1 MAVATLAIAPG
12 DGLLVRRPAALLFV
26 PQRDALLI
34 EAFRSSEPGE
44 EMHAVATT
52 VVGAGFE
59 VGPFACVSWTGNVR
73 VMVFGD
79 VAIETDQPSLPML
92 SGAGSRTWVEHTLP
106 LTGAASLAVAGDGA
120 DASTDLEAGVGLAG
134 GFRLGLVPEAPSR
147 RPEPPA
153 AAPAVSV
160 PQAQD
165 LTTAVPR
172 VPAVEEPVDVHD
184 PDVTLPPPASD
195 ALLGAIEHEQP
206 ALVEAKVCGRGHVNP
221 PTSAICVVCGA
232 PLRPGNE
239 GNVHVTRPSLG
250 RLQLDDGD
258 SVELDHDVLIGRNPD
273 RDTDPSRADLRR
285 VKAIGDKVSR
295 SHLEVR
301 LQGWDIFVV
310 DCGSTNGTFVVPHAG
325 GQVVAVDP
333 GRPQL
338 VEPGA
343 AVYFGSRSFTVIGRA
358 E

>member
-1 MAVATLAIAPG
+1 VAAVATLAMAPG
-12 DGLLVRRPAALLFV
+12 DGLLARRPTALLFV
-26 PQRDALLI
+26 PQRDAVLV
-34 EAFRSSEPGE
+34 EAFRVSEPGE
-44 EMHAVATT
+44 ELHAIATT

-59 VGPFACVSWTGNVR
+59 VGPFACVSWAGDVR

-92 SGAGSRTWVEHTLP
+92 SGAGSRTWVEHTLA
-106 LTGAASLAVAGDGA
+106 LSGAASLAVAGDGA
-120 DASTDLEAGVGLAG
+120 DADTDLAAGVGLAG
-134 GFRLGLVPEAPSR
+134 GFRLDLVPASAAR
-147 RPEPPA
+147 HPEPPA
-153 AAPAVSV
+153 APAVAV
-160 PQAQD
+160 AQPAD
-165 LTTAVPR
+165 PTTAVPR
-172 VPAVEEPVDVHD
+172 VPAVQEPVDVHD
-184 PDVTLPPPASD
+184 PDVTLPPPAAD
-195 ALLGAIEHEQP
+195 ELLGTIGHEQP

-221 PTSAICVVCGA
+221 PTSAICAVCGA
-232 PLRPGNE
+232 PLRPGSD

-250 RLQLDDGD
+250 RLQFDDGD
-258 SVELDHDVLIGRNPD
+258 SVELDHDLLIGRNPD
-273 RDTDPSRADLRR
+273 RDTEPSRAELRR

-301 LQGWDIFVV
+301 LQGWDILVV

-343 AVYFGSRSFTVIGRA
+343 AVYFGSRSFTVLGRA